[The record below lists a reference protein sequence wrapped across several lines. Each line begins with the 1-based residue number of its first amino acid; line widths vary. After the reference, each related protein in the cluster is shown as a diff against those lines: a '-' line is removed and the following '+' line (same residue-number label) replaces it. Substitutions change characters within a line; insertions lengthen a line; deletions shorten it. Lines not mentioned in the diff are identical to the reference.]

1 MCGLFTQCNLH
12 KNTKNNQKK
21 EIFMKYDKDK
31 YKKAI
36 QIIKKLKLVKQ
47 LDVLENCFDASFN
60 RIKKESEL
68 KEKGTNLV
76 KLIQECEILKKIG
89 LKVSKSQ
96 YAIITIITAEEL
108 KYKLGIVYE
117 AFEDK
122 RQTRFMLYTMDGGV
136 ITSE

>member
-1 MCGLFTQCNLH
+1 
-12 KNTKNNQKK
+12 
-21 EIFMKYDKDK
+21 MKYDKDK
-31 YKKAI
+31 YKETIK
-36 QIIKKLKLVKQ
+36 IIKKLKLVKQ

-117 AFEDK
+117 AFENK

-136 ITSE
+136 IASE